1 MAEVCGEAVPHPEAE
16 TVCDQEWKDTATAV
30 LSSQNT
36 ADTPEIR
43 PQKEDM
49 EEIKFLFLGVSCL
62 VFMLG
67 LTWHKAFQILIF
79 TTKSL
84 EQLKYIAFT

>member
-1 MAEVCGEAVPHPEAE
+1 MAEVCGEAVPE
-16 TVCDQEWKDTATAV
+16 TEMVCDQEWKDTATAV

-49 EEIKFLFLGVSCL
+49 EEIKFLLLEGFLPCFYPGPYL
-62 VFMLG
+62 V
-67 LTWHKAFQILIF
+67 
-79 TTKSL
+79 
-84 EQLKYIAFT
+84 

>member
-1 MAEVCGEAVPHPEAE
+1 MVVSITQLPCARCSAAEVCGEAVPHPEAE

-49 EEIKFLFLGVSCL
+49 EEMKFLFLGGFLPCFYPGPYV
-62 VFMLG
+62 V
-67 LTWHKAFQILIF
+67 
-79 TTKSL
+79 
-84 EQLKYIAFT
+84 